1 MMELRIM
8 SKRKI
13 KKIEIEQKRI
23 AKLIFLGLSNVQMA
37 KKLNCSLSTVAY
49 RSSKLFEKYG
59 VKSKKDFIIE
69 VLGEVLETNKQSLFE
84 VSNELDLLKE
94 KTNTLKEIILGL
106 LTSYNNEKYAY
117 WLNQAKKH
125 IS

>member
-1 MMELRIM
+1 M

-13 KKIEIEQKRI
+13 KKIEIEQRRI

-94 KTNTLKEIILGL
+94 KTSVLKEIILGL